1 MLTCPGFSRGV
12 LLEHVGRSSGP
23 LLASKASIW
32 LNRNSELFWDSSERP
47 RLNPTT
53 LKTDVFIHGYYYYLK
68 CCWLMTVMCLCSW
81 IPTWMKSSSPEL
93 SPPWASRWWTCGLYV
108 TKWRGKSEVH
118 LHLFFLFHI
127 TWHWLGFC
135 HPGVPWGTA
144 LWRWRTKP
152 RRRGA
157 FAKSMGNPSQ
167 EPVRYAQALLTT
179 VVAFLVC
186 CINV

>member
-1 MLTCPGFSRGV
+1 MWEV
-12 LLEHVGRSSGP
+12 LLGP
-23 LLASKASIW
+23 
-32 LNRNSELFWDSSERP
+32 FWPP
-47 RLNPTT
+47 RL
-53 LKTDVFIHGYYYYLK
+53 LFEKTWIHNYFETHLRDHVWIPLRWKPSKITVFIHGYYYMK
-68 CCWLMTVMCLCSW
+68 CCWLMPVMCLCSW

-108 TKWRGKSEVH
+108 TKWQGKSEVH

-152 RRRGA
+152 QQRGA
-157 FAKSMGNPSQ
+157 FAKSMGNPYQ
-167 EPVRYAQALLTT
+167 EPVRYAQALLRT